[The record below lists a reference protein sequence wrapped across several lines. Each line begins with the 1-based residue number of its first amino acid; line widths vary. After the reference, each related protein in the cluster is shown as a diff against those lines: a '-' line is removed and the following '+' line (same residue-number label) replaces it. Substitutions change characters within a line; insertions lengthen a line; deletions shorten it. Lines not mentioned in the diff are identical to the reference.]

1 MTSALELGIP
11 RLALSA
17 LSPGGAQGR
26 LSILIFHRVLA
37 VPDPLFPGEVDA
49 RRFDELLGWFGAWLN
64 VLPLDEAVC
73 RLKAGRLPPRAA
85 AITFDDGYADNRTV
99 ALPLLQKH
107 KLSATFFIATGFL
120 DGGRMWNDSI
130 IESVRAT
137 TLSHLGC
144 RTAGI
149 APLAVA
155 TLDEKRAAL
164 STLIPRIKH
173 LSASQRAEAVCEVTE
188 AASVSLPDDLMMTSA
203 QVREL
208 RAAGM
213 VVGAHTVSH
222 PILARLDRE
231 SAHAEIAASKEAL
244 EAILSEKVSIFA
256 YPNGKLETDY
266 RREHVDLVSALGFE
280 AAVATNWGAASRGCD
295 PFQLPRFTPWDKGA
309 LKFGLR
315 LTANLRR
322 HYPGA

>member
-1 MTSALELGIP
+1 MTTALELGIP
-11 RLALSA
+11 KLALSA

-26 LSILIFHRVLA
+26 LSILIFHRVLP
-37 VPDPLFPGEVDA
+37 VPDTLFPGEVDA
-49 RRFDELLGWFGAWLN
+49 RRFDELLGWLRAWLN
-64 VLPLDEAVC
+64 VLPLDEAV
-73 RLKAGRLPPRAA
+73 RHLKAGSLPPRAA

-130 IESVRAT
+130 IESVRGT
-137 TLSHLGC
+137 PLSHLGC
-144 RTAGI
+144 STAGI

-164 STLIPRIKH
+164 STLIPKIKH
-173 LSASQRAEAVCEVTE
+173 LSVPQRAEAVREIVE
-188 AASVSLPDDLMMTSA
+188 AAAVRLPDDLMMTSD

-208 RAAGM
+208 RTAGM
-213 VVGAHTVSH
+213 VVGAHTASH
-222 PILARLDRE
+222 PILASLDRE
-231 SAHAEIAASKEAL
+231 GARAEIAASKEAL
-244 EAILSEKVSIFA
+244 DAILGEKTSIFA
-256 YPNGKLETDY
+256 YPNGKLDTDY
-266 RREHVDLVSALGFE
+266 RREHVDMVSALGFE

-295 PFQLPRFTPWDKGA
+295 PFQLPRFTPWDNGA

-315 LTANLRR
+315 LAANLRR